1 MCLFFFLMIRRPPR
15 STLFPYTTLFRSVL
29 GKQLRG
35 GLELRHDV
43 GARVLLLD
51 GVGERALAPVGHV
64 RDGAFPVP
72 GQLGVEL
79 FEFLV
84 DRGLFQHWIED
95 VDRLVA
101 TSHATS
107 LWSWAT
113 RRRCGAE

>member
-1 MCLFFFLMIRRPPR
+1 MIRRPPR
-15 STLFPYTTLFRSVL
+15 STLFPYTTLFRS
-29 GKQLRG
+29 
-35 GLELRHDV
+35 ELRHDV

-84 DRGLFQHWIED
+84 DRGLFQRGIED